1 MKERIPFN
9 DSWLYKPSFTSA
21 DPCGTTDTA
30 EYSRVDLPHTNKILP
45 YNCFDEAECQ
55 FISSY
60 KKLFRVSKNWEG
72 KTVLLEFE
80 GVMAACDVWCNGIH
94 VGGHEGGFTPF
105 QVDLTA
111 AVRFGEENVL
121 TVKVDSTE
129 RKDIPPFGNV
139 VDYLTYG
146 GIYREVWLTAADPVF
161 LSRIFLDC
169 PDPLE
174 EEKTLHCSC
183 EITARQTCES
193 TVTVTLF
200 SPQGE
205 KIGEQT
211 ETLSLGQGCGKY
223 RITLSHLQKIALW
236 DPDHP
241 NLYTAEAEMRAGDN
255 RDICTER
262 FGFRSARF
270 TPEGFS

>member
-105 QVDLTA
+105 QVDLTK
-111 AVRFGEENVL
+111 AVTDRILLDLPMAFL
-121 TVKVDSTE
+121 C
-129 RKDIPPFGNV
+129 
-139 VDYLTYG
+139 
-146 GIYREVWLTAADPVF
+146 REDCKGLCPVCGAD
-161 LSRIFLDC
+161 LNEGDC
-169 PDPLE
+169 
-174 EEKTLHCSC
+174 
-183 EITARQTCES
+183 
-193 TVTVTLF
+193 
-200 SPQGE
+200 
-205 KIGEQT
+205 
-211 ETLSLGQGCGKY
+211 GCQ
-223 RITLSHLQKIALW
+223 S
-236 DPDHP
+236 
-241 NLYTAEAEMRAGDN
+241 
-255 RDICTER
+255 
-262 FGFRSARF
+262 
-270 TPEGFS
+270 